1 MSERGSISGRSQ
13 GDEAPCA
20 QSMQRQSPEKR
31 TVEAGSGAAEH
42 AGDIIQHRVRVALL
56 LHEESAVWISERR
69 LNTGLQPPTDCCSI
83 QHLTETGRHEQPG
96 RLTAQRA
103 PNLHFDHTIIDA

>member
-69 LNTGLQPPTDCCSI
+69 LNTGCSR
-83 QHLTETGRHEQPG
+83 Q
-96 RLTAQRA
+96 LTAVA
-103 PNLHFDHTIIDA
+103 SSTSLKLEGTSSLGG